1 MARESTPQLRIMAAL
16 SESRRCRH
24 HKQCECGM
32 FDHFYCNAADALWQN
47 KLNRELEQLYHV
59 PH

>member
-1 MARESTPQLRIMAAL
+1 MAAL

-32 FDHFYCNAADALWQN
+32 FDHFYCNAADALWQQ
-47 KLNRELEQLYHV
+47 KLNRELEEMHSV